1 MYVESPI
8 ILIVHNDMC
17 RINVSVKDILNFVSR
32 AYKHCAAVTV
42 FSKLNK
48 YFWDTLIQQVLLCIM
63 RINNSRG
70 DLTSICRAGPVV
82 YVRCTR
88 NRLVT

>member
-48 YFWDTLIQQVLLCIM
+48 LLLGYFDP
-63 RINNSRG
+63 
-70 DLTSICRAGPVV
+70 TSVVV
-82 YVRCTR
+82 YNENKQFTG
-88 NRLVT
+88 